1 MTNEEYTEEYFA
13 KDDAAFARKFKRVFK
28 ILRNMIFG
36 VIIAVAIFVLAFFIV
51 PRFYAEY
58 KCTQFGD
65 QLLNCNLPL
74 DSKIVA
80 HEYKTANF
88 SPAGD
93 NMGFIVVALLESSLS
108 ADEIVNYLEAQDFHA
123 AKVGNYQERAVEIEV
138 VPAEKGEFCPSFAE
152 NYPFNF
158 AEVGNTDNLYYAV
171 IYDQTELIDV
181 RLGIF
186 FGFLYG

>member
-13 KDDAAFARKFKRVFK
+13 KDDAAFARKFKCAFK

-65 QLLNCNLPL
+65 QLLNCGLPL
-74 DSKIVA
+74 DSRIMA

-93 NMGFIVVALLESSLS
+93 NIGFIAVALLESGLS
-108 ADEIVNYLEAQDFHA
+108 ADELADYLAAQDFQA
-123 AKVGNYQERAVEIEV
+123 AKVGDYRNRAVEIEV
-138 VPAEKGEFCPSFAE
+138 VPAEKDEFYPSFAE

-171 IYDQTELIDV
+171 IYDQIELIDV
-181 RLGIF
+181 PLGIF

>member
-1 MTNEEYTEEYFA
+1 MADEEFTEEYFA
-13 KDDAAFARKFKRVFK
+13 KEDAAFARKFKCSFK

-36 VIIAVAIFVLAFFIV
+36 VIIAVAIFVLAFFTV

-65 QLLNCNLPL
+65 QLLNCQLPL
-74 DSKIVA
+74 DSRILA

-88 SPAGD
+88 SPTGD
-93 NMGFIVVALLESSLS
+93 NMGFIAVALLESSLS
-108 ADEIVNYLEAQDFHA
+108 ADEIANYLETQDFQA
-123 AKVGNYQERAVEIEV
+123 AKVGDYRNRAVEIEV
-138 VPAEKGEFCPSFAE
+138 VPAEKGEFYVSFAE
-152 NYPFNF
+152 NYPFSF
-158 AEVGNTDNLYYAV
+158 AEADHMDNLYYAV